1 MSNSN
6 SNSNSLSD
14 SVSGGSKSKDYESH
28 LQNSSFTVM
37 DMLSHGQLSQAI
49 YIVAK
54 FRIADYLKN
63 GPKSVEE
70 LAVQSKTHPDSLYRL
85 LRMLA
90 SVGIFA
96 ETAEEDGEKEV
107 NNNNNKR
114 KFDITPKTALL
125 QSETKGSIR
134 NLALMFGLESF
145 NRAINDLSYSIET
158 GENSFKHA
166 NGLDMF
172 KYFQQ
177 DQNRKDAQIFNCAM
191 ASLTSSYASSMY
203 DFSQFNTVV
212 DIGGGQGIF
221 LSHLLKNNPNLSGI
235 LFDLPYCCTSRHR

>member
-1 MSNSN
+1 MFNSHSNSG
-6 SNSNSLSD
+6 SISD
-14 SVSGGSKSKDYESH
+14 DDNSKSKNHLQH

-37 DMLSHGQLSQAI
+37 DMLAHGQLSQAI

-70 LAVQSKTHPDSLYRL
+70 LAEQSKTHPDSLYRL

-90 SVGIFA
+90 SVGIFT
-96 ETAEEDGEKEV
+96 EAEEEEGEKEV
-107 NNNNNKR
+107 NNNKR
-114 KFDITPKTALL
+114 KFDITPKAALL
-125 QSETKGSIR
+125 QSEAKGSIR
-134 NLALMFGLESF
+134 NFALMFGLESI
-145 NRAINDLSYSIET
+145 NRAINDLSYSLET

-172 KYFQQ
+172 EYFQQ
-177 DQNRKDAQIFNCAM
+177 DQNRKDARIFNSAM
-191 ASLTSSYASSMY
+191 ASLTSSYASSISSMY

-212 DIGGGQGIF
+212 DIGGGQGTF
-221 LSHLLKNNPNLSGI
+221 YQFS
-235 LFDLPYCCTSRHR
+235 

>member
-37 DMLSHGQLSQAI
+37 DMLSHDQLSQAI

-107 NNNNNKR
+107 NNNNN
-114 KFDITPKTALL
+114 
-125 QSETKGSIR
+125 
-134 NLALMFGLESF
+134 
-145 NRAINDLSYSIET
+145 
-158 GENSFKHA
+158 ENS
-166 NGLDMF
+166 
-172 KYFQQ
+172 
-177 DQNRKDAQIFNCAM
+177 I
-191 ASLTSSYASSMY
+191 
-203 DFSQFNTVV
+203 
-212 DIGGGQGIF
+212 
-221 LSHLLKNNPNLSGI
+221 
-235 LFDLPYCCTSRHR
+235 